1 MNRRI
6 KENRVQCYLSH
17 LEGLPLFYVVV
28 AVVVL
33 WRVGGGGIKH
43 WDRGAVDRHNAPQQ
57 IDCFADG
64 VPQSPCPSLF

>member
-33 WRVGGGGIKH
+33 WRVGGGIKH
-43 WDRGAVDRHNAPQQ
+43 WDRGAVGRHRAPQ
-57 IDCFADG
+57 
-64 VPQSPCPSLF
+64 

>member
-33 WRVGGGGIKH
+33 WKVGGYKTLGSG
-43 WDRGAVDRHNAPQQ
+43 RCGPPQ
-57 IDCFADG
+57 
-64 VPQSPCPSLF
+64 CPTANRLFC